1 MLRTAVRFL
10 GPINPGNVADSF
22 CRTGFYALRIAVAKE
37 TFAGDILFSVKA
49 HHVPRTSFLA
59 ETAANAD
66 FFVYIAGAGLWIYA
80 NSTLRTSVSARY
92 RVVALTASVLDTNRV
107 KTESTVIGANEGRS
121 LRTVPH
127 VAVNLDSGK
136 LRVGFSVIKFRTGQ
150 FTALTSHAKARIR
163 NEDAFWC

>member
-1 MLRTAVRFL
+1 MLRTAVRFF
-10 GPINPGNVADSF
+10 GTINPGNVADSF
-22 CRTGFYALRIAVAKE
+22 CRAGFYALRIAVAKE
-37 TFAGDILFSVKA
+37 AFAGDIFFNVKA

-66 FFVYIAGAGLWIYA
+66 FFVYIAGAGLRIYT
-80 NSTLRTSVSARY
+80 NSTLRASVSARN

-107 KTESTVIGANEGRS
+107 KTESSVIRADEGRA

-136 LRVGFSVIKFRTGQ
+136 LGVGFSVIKFRTG
-150 FTALTSHAKARIR
+150 
-163 NEDAFWC
+163 